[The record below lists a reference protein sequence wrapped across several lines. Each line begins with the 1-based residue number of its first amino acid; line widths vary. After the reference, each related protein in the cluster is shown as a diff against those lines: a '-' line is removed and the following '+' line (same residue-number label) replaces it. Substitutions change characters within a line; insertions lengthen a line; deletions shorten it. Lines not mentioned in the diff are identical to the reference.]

1 MYHSGT
7 YNLLASL
14 LKQAANQQV
23 SGGEAPEVET
33 SNDEESDAAEDPDTP
48 DPPQPAPNPP
58 SQPPQ
63 PPQPQP
69 PQPQPPQQPT
79 GLSRRKRTFDINDY
93 HPWENPYTTGPEREA
108 RARSV
113 NEYLST
119 HKKDNLVATPNPF
132 ATRNFRGSYNAFYNR
147 LLNRYKTM
155 YDRSRQEP
163 YTSRVSHFKKFVPYR
178 KNNLF
183 IKSSSYSN
191 TSLLYKL
198 LYL

>member
-14 LKQAANQQV
+14 IKQAVNQPV
-23 SGGEAPEVET
+23 SGGEAPEVYEG
-33 SNDEESDAAEDPDTP
+33 NGEESDAAEDPNTP
-48 DPPQPAPNPP
+48 SPATQPPQPAPNPP
-58 SQPPQ
+58 QQS
-63 PPQPQP
+63 PQPQ
-69 PQPQPPQQPT
+69 QPQQPT

-132 ATRNFRGSYNAFYNR
+132 ATRDLRGSYNAFYAR

-191 TSLLYKL
+191 ASLLHKL
-198 LYL
+198 LCM

>member
-14 LKQAANQQV
+14 IKAANQPV
-23 SGGEAPEVET
+23 SGGEAPERR
-33 SNDEESDAAEDPDTP
+33 NDEDETDPAESPNAPSQPAQ
-48 DPPQPAPNPP
+48 PPQPAPNPP
-58 SQPPQ
+58 QQ
-63 PPQPQP
+63 PPQPQ
-69 PQPQPPQQPT
+69 QPQQPQQPT

-132 ATRNFRGSYNAFYNR
+132 ATRDFRGSYNAFYAR

-198 LYL
+198 LCM